1 MLWRKISMK
10 TIEIRRADAGR
21 IYDAWS
27 KSKLMDCRGV
37 LFSKFIIS
45 NMERIYKV
53 IKEEEEYKKEQE
65 TKRGILSDK
74 YLQAEKDLID
84 KYCPKN
90 EKGEYTIKDGSYFIP
105 KDKIQEFIKDKENL
119 VNVEDIK
126 DDAKRNLEFI
136 NNMTKYTNDIIK
148 INLKTINLNKL
159 SEDITPNLFRLIEEL
174 VE

>member
-1 MLWRKISMK
+1 MK

-45 NMERIYKV
+45 NIDRLYRA

-65 TKRGILSDK
+65 EKRGVLSEK
-74 YLQAEKDLID
+74 YLQAEKDLIN

-90 EKGEYTIKDGSYFIP
+90 EKGEFIIKENSYYIP
-105 KDKIQEFIKDKENL
+105 KDKIQDFIKEKEDL
-119 VNVEDIK
+119 VNIEEIQS
-126 DDAKRNLEFI
+126 DAKRNLEYI
-136 NNMTKYTNDIIK
+136 ENMTKFTNEIIK
-148 INLKTINLNKL
+148 INLKTINLNKV

>member
-1 MLWRKISMK
+1 MK
-10 TIEIRRADAGR
+10 TIEIRRTDASR
-21 IYDAWS
+21 IYDAWN